1 MTKLLIA
8 SLYYEP
14 DSTGIAP
21 YTTRLAEHL
30 VAQGYDVTAITGMPH
45 YPAWRVLDGYR
56 GRITMREERNGV
68 SLLRRLQYTPSH
80 QSALQRALYEA
91 TFFANGLASLRLTQP
106 DAVLGVV
113 PGIGGGLLAR
123 VAVARFRV
131 PYGLILQDLV
141 APAAQQS
148 GIDGGASVA
157 SIVRAAEAWPARGA
171 AAIGIV
177 AEGFRPYVE
186 SLGVDP
192 TRIRRVRNW
201 VQTAPAAETRDATR
215 ARLAWPDDAFVCL
228 HAGNMGH
235 KQGIE
240 NIIEAARIAATT
252 HERALFVLMGDG
264 SQRPALEAL
273 AGRYAL
279 TNLRFLPLQA
289 QDAVANILAAADVL
303 LLNQRGSVTDMA
315 LPSKL
320 TSYFAAGVPVV
331 AAVAASS
338 EAAREVE
345 WSSGGI
351 AVAPDD
357 PQALLGA
364 IQRIANDRGLAQ
376 HLAASGLAYAAS
388 MLSEASALRG
398 YEQLVA
404 SVLASGARGRVR
416 TPLLLPARSIADE
429 ERRAA

>member
-1 MTKLLIA
+1 MTRLLIA

-21 YTTRLAEHL
+21 YTTKLAEHL

-56 GRITMREERNGV
+56 GRITIREMRNGV
-68 SLLRRLQYTPSH
+68 RLLRRRQYTPSR

-91 TFFANGLASLRLTQP
+91 TFFANGLAALRLPPP
-106 DAVLGVV
+106 DAVLGIV

-123 VAVARFRV
+123 IAAARFGV

-141 APAAQQS
+141 APAARQS
-148 GIDGGASVA
+148 GIDGGAGVA

-186 SLGVDP
+186 SLGIDP

-201 VQTAPAAETRDATR
+201 VQTSAATETRETTR
-215 ARLAWPDDAFVCL
+215 ERLAWPDDAFICL

-240 NIIEAARIAATT
+240 NIIEAARIAAASDD
-252 HERALFVLMGDG
+252 RALFVLMGDG
-264 SQRPALEAL
+264 NQRAALEAL

-279 TNLRFLPLQA
+279 TNVRFLPLQT
-289 QDAVANILAAADVL
+289 QEAVANVLAAADVL

-338 EAAREVE
+338 EAAHEVE

-351 AVAPDD
+351 VVAPDD
-357 PQALLGA
+357 PRALLQAVGRVA
-364 IQRIANDRGLAQ
+364 ADVGLAV
-376 HLAASGLAYAAS
+376 HLGASGRTYAAS
-388 MLSEASALRG
+388 TLSEASALRG

-404 SVLASGARGRVR
+404 SVLASSGRGRVHM
-416 TPLLLPARSIADE
+416 PLRLAARVAGEDD
-429 ERRAA
+429 RRAA